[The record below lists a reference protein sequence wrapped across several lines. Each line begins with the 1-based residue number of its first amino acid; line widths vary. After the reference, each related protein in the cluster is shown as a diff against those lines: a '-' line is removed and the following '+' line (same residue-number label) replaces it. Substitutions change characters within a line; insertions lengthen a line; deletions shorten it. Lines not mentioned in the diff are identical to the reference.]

1 VEHISIKFLIMF
13 SVSIC
18 EKNNMVLHLPCQK
31 VRLYDDCLEQDV
43 QCLKWLAEGFDLLE
57 ISFNLGE
64 VLFPSGNIALSEFLQ
79 LNTDIFIHSS

>member
-1 VEHISIKFLIMF
+1 MEHISIKFLIMF

-57 ISFNLGE
+57 ISFNLRE
-64 VLFPSGNIALSEFLQ
+64 VFFHPATLPFLSFS
-79 LNTDIFIHSS
+79 N